1 MADGRPR
8 DVQDV
13 EAEANEVTDQSLDA
27 TRRMKEMALET
38 RDVGAKTLENLDSQ
52 GEQLRRTE
60 QKMDHINTDLKASE
74 KSIRRMEMCC
84 GCIGCYCCKAKNQD
98 KTEANKAA
106 FGKNAPQGGAGGSD
120 VVDEQ
125 PAGLSGRG
133 GGAGKSGAGGQYV
146 QHITD
151 DAREDEMDENLGMVS
166 SILGDLKAQA
176 ATMGNE
182 IDEQNDM
189 IDRIQA
195 KGESND
201 QRINAANNRTGVLL
215 KNA

>member
-13 EAEANEVTDQSLDA
+13 EAEANEVTDQSLES

-38 RDVGAKTLENLDSQ
+38 RDVGAKTLENLDAQ

-60 QKMDHINTDLKASE
+60 QKMDHINQDMKASE

-98 KTEANKAA
+98 KTAANKAA
-106 FGKNAPQGGAGGSD
+106 YGKNAAKAGGD
-120 VVDEQ
+120 DGVIDEQ

-133 GGAGKSGAGGQYV
+133 GGAGKSGAGGAYV
-146 QHITD
+146 QHVTN

>member
-1 MADGRPR
+1 MGAAAVLGKAAQAAHMCSTLQTMPARTRWTKIWGKAAGPLFAGAGALVNCVPSPSVCAR
-8 DVQDV
+8 ARVCVCAGSPAGVAGGHRASPAGPSQDPP
-13 EAEANEVTDQSLDA
+13 A
-27 TRRMKEMALET
+27 
-38 RDVGAKTLENLDSQ
+38 
-52 GEQLRRTE
+52 QLR
-60 QKMDHINTDLKASE
+60 HGL
-74 KSIRRMEMCC
+74 RRQAHQDTSC
-84 GCIGCYCCKAKNQD
+84 G
-98 KTEANKAA
+98 
-106 FGKNAPQGGAGGSD
+106 PQGGGTLPPTQSFVLG
-120 VVDEQ
+120 V
-125 PAGLSGRG
+125 PARCRT
-133 GGAGKSGAGGQYV
+133 AHTTA
-146 QHITD
+146 
-151 DAREDEMDENLGMVS
+151 LGTRRMVS